1 MSSTQDSIANKLIE
15 TVAESVKNLNHEQRA
30 ALLSKISALD
40 GGQSKLVDQRLAR
53 VEAAKAYDLPLERRF
68 ELKALLRELLGAL

>member
-53 VEAAKAYDLPLERRF
+53 VAAAAGGK
-68 ELKALLRELLGAL
+68 KV

>member
-40 GGQSKLVDQRLAR
+40 GG
-53 VEAAKAYDLPLERRF
+53 KAS
-68 ELKALLRELLGAL
+68 